1 MIDRAVLL
9 DRLYESVLAMTGI
22 PSSQLAMLL
31 ENPDP
36 FKHSEILRSLI
47 LDKMLA
53 DGWDVVISEAIG
65 LAVPR

>member
-1 MIDRAVLL
+1 MIDRTVLL
-9 DRLYESVLAMTGI
+9 DRLYESVLALTGI
-22 PSSQLAMLL
+22 PSSHLAMLL